1 MKLARTLV
9 NELEAKIAEQIQD
22 EMDWAIMKDLCLA
35 DTDYKLVRLKG
46 LEKLSELKYLE
57 ILEWCQNHLAQHF
70 LGHGKEWLFES
81 EKDATMFILKWSS

>member
-1 MKLARTLV
+1 MKLVRDLV
-9 NELEAKIAEQIQD
+9 NELEVKAAEQLKK
-22 EMDWAIMKDLCLA
+22 EMDWSFLKVCLV
-35 DTDYKLVRLKG
+35 DTDYKLVRLNG

-57 ILEWCQNHLAQHF
+57 ILEWCQNHLTQHF